1 MDKLRKVLR
10 KKPPGGDEKSKAD
23 RNKKEQK
30 VTTSVTKS
38 VRVVSASVKPPTAE
52 DIKVRNYRATLQA

>member
-10 KKPPGGDEKSKAD
+10 KKPGNDEKSKVD
-23 RNKKEQK
+23 SKRDPK

-38 VRVVSASVKPPTAE
+38 VRVVSSSVRPPTAE
-52 DIKVRNYRATLQA
+52 DIKVRNLLREI